1 MPPGNAKLR
10 EEMIDKIIQLSRP
23 SHAGRFRN
31 YLTTLTERQLAAKL
45 RELESEPPTSQFI
58 TSDEFY
64 QKFFHA

>member
-1 MPPGNAKLR
+1 MPPGNKQLR
-10 EEMIDKIIQLSRP
+10 EEMIDKIIQLSKP

-45 RELESEPPTSQFI
+45 RDLQCEPATSQFM
-58 TSDEFY
+58 TTAEFY